1 MEEKKSIYYL
11 MNSDGEILQELGSD
25 LDRILNNDIL
35 IRGAP
40 IRRTKKFDYKYI
52 KLNYKAIKELQKQ
65 CPLAIYLLEFL
76 SYKTNILAFSNGVF
90 INQTNFA
97 KEVGIS
103 RQTACNLFKK
113 LKKLRVIDTLRV
125 NNRNVYILNPYIALK
140 GNQIYDDIAVKFE
153 KTEWQRL
160 SEKRGTHNE

>member
-1 MEEKKSIYYL
+1 
-11 MNSDGEILQELGSD
+11 MNSDGEILQELGDD

-35 IRGAP
+35 IRGVP

-65 CPLAIYLLEFL
+65 CPLVIYLLEFL
-76 SYKTNILAFSNGVF
+76 SYKTNILAFSNGAF

-103 RQTACNLFKK
+103 RQTSCNLFKK